1 MTSLAKCFLSTHRTL
16 CDFLIDYI
24 KFTHILTPYKVP
36 QRLSLI
42 CPDFSGDRSWE
53 ETASVIQFVGRERVH
68 KLTCN
73 YAREGHPH
81 GQQKLLVRTPQNL
94 CRDKIMFVATK
105 YLSRHA
111 YFSHDKRPV
120 LSWQT
125 CVCRDKIKLVTT
137 KVVSQQAY
145 FCHDKSP
152 ALLRQRWYLRQLTPM
167 PGKGIPT
174 DCRSCWFSPPPRHT
188 PLINWPLSLSCNH
201 AR

>member
-1 MTSLAKCFLSTHRTL
+1 MCSFMENIARYRAQKNTVKTNFCKHACTHTHRYTHTHTQQSQYNSLKRLDFKDKHSRNPFTAPGCHMTTLAKCFPSTHRML

-24 KFTHILTPYKVP
+24 KISLILTPYKLP

-42 CPDFSGDRSWE
+42 CSDFSGDRSWE

-68 KLTCN
+68 KLTTSLTCN
-73 YAREGHPH
+73 HAREGHPH

-120 LSWQT
+120 LSRQT
-125 CVCRDKIKLVTT
+125 HV
-137 KVVSQQAY
+137 
-145 FCHDKSP
+145 
-152 ALLRQRWYLRQLTPM
+152 
-167 PGKGIPT
+167 
-174 DCRSCWFSPPPRHT
+174 
-188 PLINWPLSLSCNH
+188 
-201 AR
+201 